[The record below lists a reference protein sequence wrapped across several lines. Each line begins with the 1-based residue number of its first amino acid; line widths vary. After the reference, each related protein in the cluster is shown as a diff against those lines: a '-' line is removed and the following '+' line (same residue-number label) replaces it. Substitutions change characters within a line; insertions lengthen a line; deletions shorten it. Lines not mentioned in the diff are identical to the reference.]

1 MASLD
6 NQQTWVPYG
15 SSPKDCSKG
24 FCTPFCPQWCYLI
37 FPPPPPSAASS
48 SSAAPNVSPLVVAI
62 IGILASA
69 LLLVTYYTVISKYC
83 SRGGP
88 DSPRRTRQL
97 RRDSPDEDEND
108 PNESARQEAW
118 TTTSCGLDETVI
130 KSITVCKYKRGDGFV
145 DCTDC
150 SVCLSEFNEDEQL
163 RLLPKCAHAF
173 HVACIDTWFKSHN
186 NCPLCRANIA
196 PLPLEPEP
204 RVSSETAVVVSV
216 AASVGE
222 AEEVRQS
229 VIEIEPIARSTSM
242 SIADVLGGD
251 ESRVGSSGQCSGAA
265 AMKRV
270 GSAMQWKGRNSVL
283 PM

>member
-6 NQQTWVPYG
+6 DQQTWVPYG
-15 SSPKDCSKG
+15 TSPKDCSKG

-83 SRGGP
+83 SRGAHGAA

-97 RRDSPDEDEND
+97 RRDSPNEDEND

-130 KSITVCKYKRGDGFV
+130 KSITVCKYRRGDGFV

-204 RVSSETAVVVSV
+204 RVSSETAVVVVV

-242 SIADVLGGD
+242 SIADVLGT
-251 ESRVGSSGQCSGAA
+251 
-265 AMKRV
+265 MKAGLVRLGNAV
-270 GSAMQWKGRNSVL
+270 AQ
-283 PM
+283 